1 MENKI
6 LLITYPDS
14 LGGNI
19 NSLKCVLEQKLK
31 EAVHGV
37 HILPFFPSTADRGF
51 APVTYESVESSF
63 GSWEDIGEI
72 QKEHPVA
79 VDFMINHVSRYSKFF
94 QDFLKRKEDSP
105 YKKLFVRYKD
115 FWENGEPTEEQ
126 AAMIFKRKPKAPYE
140 EVLFADGTREKV
152 WCTFGADQIDLDFR
166 QRETKEYI
174 RETLKHFAKL
184 GFSMVRLDAFAYT
197 TKYENTSCLFVEPYI
212 WDVLEYCKEILDSV
226 GLEMLPELHGHY
238 SRRLMLSQRG
248 YWVYDFA
255 LPMLVLHAL
264 YSGEGKRLADWIRI
278 APHKQFTTLDTHDGI
293 GVIDVQG
300 LLTEGEI
307 QFTIDYLYRHGANVK
322 KVYNTEAYRNMDIY
336 QLNCTYYSALGD
348 DDRAY
353 LLARAIQFF
362 TPGIPQVYYVGML
375 CGKNDIEYLEKTKE
389 GRSINRHNYSMKE
402 IDEEMKRPVVKKL
415 LELMRA
421 RNRSSAFDGEH
432 EVKSD
437 GSKLAI
443 HWKNGEE
450 YAELKCDLKSRHF
463 TALFSGKQEG
473 SSPLFHEISG

>member
-1 MENKI
+1 
-6 LLITYPDS
+6 
-14 LGGNI
+14 
-19 NSLKCVLEQKLK
+19 
-31 EAVHGV
+31 
-37 HILPFFPSTADRGF
+37 
-51 APVTYESVESSF
+51 
-63 GSWEDIGEI
+63 
-72 QKEHPVA
+72 
-79 VDFMINHVSRYSKFF
+79 
-94 QDFLKRKEDSP
+94 
-105 YKKLFVRYKD
+105 
-115 FWENGEPTEEQ
+115 
-126 AAMIFKRKPKAPYE
+126 MIFKRKPKAPYE

-174 RETLKHFAKL
+174 RETLKHFAKM

-375 CGKNDIEYLEKTKE
+375 CGKMILNIW
-389 GRSINRHNYSMKE
+389 
-402 IDEEMKRPVVKKL
+402 KKQ
-415 LELMRA
+415 RKGA
-421 RNRSSAFDGEH
+421 AST
-432 EVKSD
+432 V
-437 GSKLAI
+437 I
-443 HWKNGEE
+443 I
-450 YAELKCDLKSRHF
+450 
-463 TALFSGKQEG
+463 TV
-473 SSPLFHEISG
+473 